1 MKKLLSPG
9 VVAIVSDRA
18 RVQAP
23 AAMGGAS
30 PQSRVS
36 ITGPRIF
43 PSVGAFADGF
53 EPWNLNVFF
62 QLVDLQS
69 WHYVYAGVGSKEAS
83 DRVGSLLNHSYPD
96 GTGPASGGILFNAS
110 VRPTLLSK
118 SLT

>member
-1 MKKLLSPG
+1 MKKLLAPG
-9 VVAIVSDRA
+9 ITAIVSDPA
-18 RVQAP
+18 RTMAP
-23 AAMGGAS
+23 AAMAGSS

-62 QLVDLQS
+62 ELADLQS
-69 WHYVYAGVGSKEAS
+69 WHYVYAGVGSKEGS
-83 DRVGSLLNHSYPD
+83 DLTCSLLNHSYPD
-96 GTGPASGGILFNAS
+96 GTGPTSGGILFNAS